1 MSIMSKI
8 LLINLLI
15 AILSLYEY
23 TDTRTDYYQQK
34 GYQRKINQEYKLLN
48 LIILLSYYTLIISR
62 YTKIKRTLIYSV

>member
-15 AILSLYEY
+15 TILSLYEY
-23 TDTRTDYYQQK
+23 TDTRTDYHHQK
-34 GYQRKINQEYKLLN
+34 GYQRKINQEYNVLN